1 MVRWNSLSYEIENT
15 ENNRSLIQDIERF
28 KIGEYDSDKN
38 VFTIRTLG
46 MSSVIFNLEDYI
58 DSQLYFQGVVR
69 FFQNKDFSKEI
80 KIIQRDSHETWVEEN
95 YNFSDEISKIKN
107 MLGENNI
114 DIKVDNRNL
123 YNIPISIFSFNSQI
137 SKVKRAKYICL
148 MLLFS
153 NVSKYENNNFKFKLT
168 IDNREITST
177 YSFGED
183 LIDNQLEYLEE
194 LYNWIIGDGD
204 NYKQKLNVIRSVLL
218 KNKSFIIENSLL
230 NSVKSIFQRII
241 NVETNKYFDEVA
253 HLKEDFLKITEREN
267 DIYQSLHLK
276 LMGWLSAL
284 AFLIFD
290 KIKDYGGENV
300 ISRLLDSDSQK
311 TILLLVLLVC
321 ALLVI
326 LIIYVLEMRKNQDEY
341 WKLKDF
347 YTNSLMF
354 NGDDFENKVKFPKI
368 DNRYMALI
376 LGVAGI
382 LLLRVL
388 FSKILFIVLLV
399 ALLVI
404 YRKFLRRGLIE
415 NITAKLN
422 KKEE

>member
-1 MVRWNSLSYEIENT
+1 MVRWNSLSYEIEKT

-123 YNIPISIFSFNSQI
+123 YNIPISIFSSNSQM

-204 NYKQKLNVIRSVLL
+204 NYKQKLNIVRSVLL

-230 NSVKSIFQRII
+230 SSVKSIFQRII